1 MKQVEL
7 NDMGGIV
14 VDAFGHLLDA
24 LSGLRLHDS
33 LCCWLLVT
41 YITGASSSG
50 NCPQLKETALLKSL
64 FPGSWGQPYTM
75 IDCCGATFLNVGHS
89 NSIVGSS

>member
-7 NDMGGIV
+7 NDMGRIV

-24 LSGLRLHDS
+24 PSWLRLHDP
-33 LCCWLLVT
+33 LCCGCWLL
-41 YITGASSSG
+41 TGASSSE

-64 FPGSWGQPYTM
+64 FPSSWGQPYTM

-89 NSIVGSS
+89 NSIVGSSQP